1 MLDQIV
7 VIVLPAAGNDSDA
20 FRPQHFQHCHHRD
33 GGAAAAQHQGLL
45 APDINAAFFHQTFK
59 TVGIGIV
66 AIEAAVRTADNGV
79 HAADAPGGFRQFG
92 AIGQDRLFVGDG
104 HVDAVP
110 IAVFQKVLQLLRL
123 PLKELIIIIGKHAV
137 NGRGI
142 AVPQL
147 LSKQTA
153 F

>member
-1 MLDQIV
+1 MLGQIV
-7 VIVLPAAGNDSDA
+7 VIVLAAPGDDSDA
-20 FRPQHFQHCHHRD
+20 FRPQRFQHRHHRD
-33 GGAAAAQHQGLL
+33 GGAAAAQHQGLPAL
-45 APDINAAFFHQTFK
+45 NLDAAFSHQTLK
-59 TVGIGIV
+59 AVGVGIV
-66 AIEAAVRTADNGV
+66 AVETAVRAADNGV
-79 HAADAPGGFRQFG
+79 HAADAPGSVRQFG
-92 AIGQDRLFVGDG
+92 AVGQDGLLVGDG

-123 PLKELIIIIGKHAV
+123 PLEELIIIIGKHAV

>member
-1 MLDQIV
+1 MRGQIV
-7 VIVLPAAGNDSDA
+7 VIVLATPGDDSDA
-20 FRPQHFQHCHHRD
+20 FRPQHFQHRHRHD
-33 GGAAAAQHQGLL
+33 RGAAAAQHQGLPAL
-45 APDINAAFFHQTFK
+45 NLDAAFSHQTLK
-59 TVGIGIV
+59 AVGVGIV
-66 AIEAAVRTADNGV
+66 AVETAVRAADNGV
-79 HAADAPGGFRQFG
+79 HAADAPGGVRQFG
-92 AIGQDRLFVGDG
+92 AVGQDGLLVGDG

-123 PLKELIIIIGKHAV
+123 PLEELIIIIGKHAV

-147 LSKQTA
+147 LPKQTA

>member
-1 MLDQIV
+1 MLGQIA
-7 VIVLPAAGNDSDA
+7 VIVLPAPGDDGDA
-20 FRPQHFQHCHHRD
+20 FRPQHFQHRHHRD
-33 GGAAAAQHQGLL
+33 GGAAAAQHQSLL
-45 APDINAAFFHQTFK
+45 APDVNAAFFHQAFK
-59 TVGIGIV
+59 AVGVGIV
-66 AIEAAVRTADNGV
+66 AIEAAVRAADNGV
-79 HAADAPGGFRQFG
+79 HAADAPGGVRQFG
-92 AIGQDRLFVGDG
+92 AVGQNRLFVGDG

-110 IAVFQKVLQLLRL
+110 GAVFQKILQLLRL